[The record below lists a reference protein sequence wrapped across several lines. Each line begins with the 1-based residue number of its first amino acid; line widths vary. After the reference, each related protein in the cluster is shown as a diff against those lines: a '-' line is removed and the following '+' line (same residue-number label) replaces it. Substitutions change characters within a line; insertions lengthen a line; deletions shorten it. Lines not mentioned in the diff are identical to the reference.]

1 MEVREIKES
10 DNFKR
15 IRNKLDKNILI
26 KVNKIIKKIIEN
38 PGIGKPMRYERKG
51 TRELYVSPFRFSY
64 AYIKENQIL
73 YFLNLYHKKRQ

>member
-15 IRNKLDKNILI
+15 IRNKLDKSILI
-26 KVNKIIKKIIEN
+26 KVNKIIKRIVDN
-38 PGIGKPMRYERKG
+38 PEVGKPMKYERKG

-73 YFLNLYHKKRQ
+73 YFLDLYPKKGQ